1 MHYAGDEEAQV
12 RAKDRAALMK
22 SYGDEP
28 TMEAIDS
35 VESAYKRRKA
45 TPGNKESNRPLGK
58 LGLKSII

>member
-1 MHYAGDEEAQV
+1 
-12 RAKDRAALMK
+12 MK